1 MMNQQLSQ
9 KQKLK
14 ILPQQIQ
21 LLNFFQLNS
30 LELEHR
36 ITQELEENPLLEE
49 KKEDE
54 VPLDEKYSKDSVK
67 DYQDWDEYGY
77 DDIPDYKLEYRN
89 YLPDENTMDRPVAE
103 SSDFRRDLK
112 QQFQLMVNT
121 QEELEIGNYL
131 IDSLNECGMLDLELE
146 RIAEDYSFKNKV
158 WIEEE
163 KLLSVLEKIQ
173 QLDPPGIGS
182 RDTRECLLLQLQQF
196 NKKRP
201 DIKIALE
208 LMNNWYNDLK
218 SRNLEKIKS
227 QLNIDEEELRIVL
240 QLLASLKMKP
250 IAETVDQWSNQ
261 YIIPD
266 FVVTLNGDEPE
277 VHLYRQRSDGLF
289 INMAWKESL
298 MQSTK
303 DKEAVQYCKNKLQS
317 AQWFI
322 TAVKEREGN
331 MLNVMK
337 AILKLQKD
345 YFREGDIKL
354 LKPMI
359 LKNVAD
365 IVGLDIS
372 TVSRIASNKYAETHF
387 GTILLKDIFTEGII
401 NEEGKAI
408 SNRVIQEAIGEV
420 IESEDKK
427 TPYTDQQLVVVLA
440 RKGFSVARRTIA
452 KYREQ
457 MHIPVAQ
464 LRGVWG

>member
-1 MMNQQLSQ
+1 MNQQLSQ

-36 ITQELEENPLLEE
+36 ITQELEENPLLED
-49 KKEDE
+49 KKEED
-54 VPLDEKYSKDSVK
+54 VSLDEKLSKDSVK
-67 DYQDWDEYGY
+67 DFQDWEEYGY

-89 YLPDENTMDRPVAE
+89 YLPDENSLQRPVAE
-103 SSDFRRDLK
+103 ASDFRQDLK
-112 QQFQLMVNT
+112 QQLQLMVNT
-121 QEELEIGNYL
+121 TEELELGNYI

-146 RIAEDYSFKNKV
+146 RLAEDYSFKNKIWV
-158 WIEEE
+158 EVEQMQ
-163 KLLSVLEKIQ
+163 LALNKIQ
-173 QLDPPGIGS
+173 QLDPAGIGS
-182 RDTRECLLLQLQQF
+182 RDTRECLLLQLQQM
-196 NKKRP
+196 NTKQP
-201 DIKIALE
+201 DVKMAIE
-208 LMNNWYNDLK
+208 LLSNWYNDLK

-227 QLNIDEEELRIVL
+227 QLHIDEEELRIVL

-250 IAETVDQWSNQ
+250 IAETVDPWSSQ

-277 VHLYRQRSDGLF
+277 VHLYRQRSDALF
-289 INMAWKESL
+289 INMAWKENL
-298 MQSTK
+298 LQGTK
-303 DKEAVQYCKNKLQS
+303 DREAVQYCKNKLQS

-331 MLNVMK
+331 MLKVMK

-408 SNRVIQEAIGEV
+408 SNRVIQEAIEEV
-420 IESEDKK
+420 IDSEDKR

-457 MHIPVAQ
+457 LHIPVAQ

>member
-1 MMNQQLSQ
+1 MNQQLSQ

-36 ITQELEENPLLEE
+36 ITQELEENPLLED
-49 KKEDE
+49 KKEDD
-54 VPLDEKYSKDSVK
+54 VSLDEKMSKDSVK
-67 DYQDWDEYGY
+67 DFQDWEEYGY

-89 YLPDENTMDRPVAE
+89 YLPDENSLQRPVAE
-103 SSDFRRDLK
+103 ASDFRQDLK
-112 QQFQLMVNT
+112 QQLQLMVNT
-121 QEELEIGNYL
+121 TEELELGNYI

-146 RIAEDYSFKNKV
+146 RLAEDYSFKNKIWV
-158 WIEEE
+158 EVEQMQ
-163 KLLSVLEKIQ
+163 LALNKIQ
-173 QLDPPGIGS
+173 QLDPAGIGS
-182 RDTRECLLLQLQQF
+182 RDTRECLLLQLQQM
-196 NKKRP
+196 NTKQP
-201 DIKIALE
+201 DVKMAIE
-208 LMNNWYNDLK
+208 LLSNWYNDLK

-227 QLNIDEEELRIVL
+227 QLHIDEEELRIVL

-250 IAETVDQWSNQ
+250 IAETVDSWSSQ

-277 VHLYRQRSDGLF
+277 VHLYRQRSDALF
-289 INMAWKESL
+289 INMAWKENL
-298 MQSTK
+298 LQGTK
-303 DKEAVQYCKNKLQS
+303 DREAVQYCKNKLQS

-331 MLNVMK
+331 MLKVMK

-408 SNRVIQEAIGEV
+408 SNRVIQEAIEEV
-420 IESEDKK
+420 IDSEDKR